1 MRLRSIAP
9 FAIPALALCGWLHA
23 RGVGALN
30 GARLGVLDATVFPA
44 AHAAPEPPRDKSADA
59 ILARNPFD
67 STTGSLLAAPAAS
80 ASSDDELRPCEG
92 VRVASIVASSDP
104 DWSFAV
110 LERKGERDPVLRR
123 RGGEVLAV
131 GLDRVL
137 LEREGERCVARMFAP
152 RSDATPATPAPA
164 AATPRGIAR
173 VGAGEY
179 AVDRSARDALIEGA
193 ADLMHSVMVAPEKMG
208 DDVVGLRIVALKPGT
223 SLEALGIRAGDVV
236 VSVGGIPLTSPDRM
250 LEACARLRTLE
261 HIRVDLVR
269 AGRPTQLD
277 YDVR

>member
-9 FAIPALALCGWLHA
+9 FAVPALALCGWLHA
-23 RGVGALN
+23 RGVGALI
-30 GARLGVLDATVFPA
+30 GAQLGVQDVFVVRE
-44 AHAAPEPPRDKSADA
+44 AHAAPEAPREKSADA

-67 STTGSLLAAPAAS
+67 STTGPLVAAPGAS
-80 ASSDDELRPCEG
+80 ASPDDDARPCEG

-104 DWSFAV
+104 DWSFAM
-110 LERKGERDPVLRR
+110 LELHGERDPVLRR

-137 LEREGERCVARMFAP
+137 LERGGGRCVARMFAP
-152 RSDATPATPAPA
+152 RSDAPPPPA
-164 AATPRGIAR
+164 ASARGIAR
-173 VGAGEY
+173 VAPGEY
-179 AVDRSARDALIEGA
+179 AIDRSARDALVEGA
-193 ADLMHSVMVAPEKMG
+193 ADLMRSVMVAPEKAG

-223 SLEALGIRAGDVV
+223 PLDALGIRAGDVV
-236 VSVGGIPLTSPDRM
+236 VSAAGVALQSPQSM
-250 LEACARLRTLE
+250 LEACGRLRTQE